1 MSIEGLWKI
10 SEINALDSD
19 FNQAWRS
26 AEGLDADEGV
36 SPMQKAMARSMFLF
50 EQGGRYLQLLPKDL
64 GPGEVYDDDH
74 VIGRVGSWKTEDG
87 KVFVDT
93 EENGAQV
100 WSEAVPFGDG
110 FEVFGFFRLVR
121 A

>member
-1 MSIEGLWKI
+1 MSIEGLWKVG
-10 SEINALDSD
+10 EINALDSD

-26 AEGLDADEGV
+26 VEGLDADEGV
-36 SPMQKAMARSMFLF
+36 PPMQKAMARVKFLF

-64 GPGEVYDDDH
+64 GPGEGYDDDH

-93 EENGAQV
+93 EENGEQA
-100 WSEAVPFGDG
+100 WTEAVPVGDE